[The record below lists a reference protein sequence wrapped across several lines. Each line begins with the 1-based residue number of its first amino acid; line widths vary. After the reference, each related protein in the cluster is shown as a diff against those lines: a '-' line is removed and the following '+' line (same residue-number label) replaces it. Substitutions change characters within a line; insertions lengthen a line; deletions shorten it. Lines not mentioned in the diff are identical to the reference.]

1 MDLRDLKTFLHLA
14 ESRHFGRSAR
24 AMHVSPS
31 TLSRQ
36 IQRLEEDL
44 GQPLFVRDNR
54 TVTLT
59 EAGEELRV
67 FAQQTLLQ
75 YQQLRHTLD
84 QQGPSLSGELHI
96 FCSVTAAYSHLP
108 PILDRFRA
116 EHPSVEIKLTTGDAA
131 DAMEKVATNEAD
143 LAIAGKPETLPGAV
157 AFSML
162 ENLAVVLI
170 APALPC
176 PVRNQVSVD
185 EPDWSTVPFIM
196 ADQGPVRRRIELWFR
211 RHKISNPSIYA
222 TVGGHEAMVSMVAL
236 GCGVALIPEIVLE
249 NSPEPVRNQVSADE
263 PDWSTVPFI
272 MADQGPVRRRIELW
286 FRRHKISNP
295 SIYATVGGHEAM
307 VSMVAL
313 GCGVALIPEIVME
326 NSPEPVRNR
335 VMILERSDEKTPF
348 ELGVCV
354 QKKRLHEPLVDAFW
368 KIVLE
373 RKITE

>member
-131 DAMEKVATNEAD
+131 DAMDKVVTGEAD

-170 APALPC
+170 ARRCPARCAIRFRLISP
-176 PVRNQVSVD
+176 
-185 EPDWSTVPFIM
+185 T
-196 ADQGPVRRRIELWFR
+196 GRRCRLSWPIRGRF
-211 RHKISNPSIYA
+211 A
-222 TVGGHEAMVSMVAL
+222 VAL
-236 GCGVALIPEIVLE
+236 SCGSVVTKSVIHLF
-249 NSPEPVRNQVSADE
+249 
-263 PDWSTVPFI
+263 T
-272 MADQGPVRRRIELW
+272 RR
-286 FRRHKISNP
+286 
-295 SIYATVGGHEAM
+295 
-307 VSMVAL
+307 
-313 GCGVALIPEIVME
+313 
-326 NSPEPVRNR
+326 
-335 VMILERSDEKTPF
+335 
-348 ELGVCV
+348 
-354 QKKRLHEPLVDAFW
+354 
-368 KIVLE
+368 
-373 RKITE
+373 

>member
-59 EAGEELRV
+59 EAGEELRT

-75 YQQLRHTLD
+75 YQQLRHVID

-108 PILDRFRA
+108 PIL
-116 EHPSVEIKLTTGDAA
+116 STGDAA
-131 DAMEKVATNEAD
+131 DAMEKVVTGEAD
-143 LAIAGKPETLPGAV
+143 LAIAGKPETLPGSV

-176 PVRNQVSVD
+176 PVRNQVTV
-185 EPDWSTVPFIM
+185 ERPDWSTVPFIM

-236 GCGVALIPEIVLE
+236 GCGVALLPEVVL
-249 NSPEPVRNQVSADE
+249 
-263 PDWSTVPFI
+263 
-272 MADQGPVRRRIELW
+272 
-286 FRRHKISNP
+286 
-295 SIYATVGGHEAM
+295 
-307 VSMVAL
+307 
-313 GCGVALIPEIVME
+313 E

-335 VMILERSDEKTPF
+335 VMILERSDEQTPF
-348 ELGVCV
+348 ELGVCA
-354 QKKRLHEPLVDAFW
+354 QKKRLHEPLIDAFW
-368 KIVLE
+368 KILPNH
-373 RKITE
+373 

>member
-59 EAGEELRV
+59 EAGEELRT

-75 YQQLRHTLD
+75 YQQLRHVID

-116 EHPSVEIKLTTGDAA
+116 AHPSVEIKLSTGDAA
-131 DAMEKVATNEAD
+131 DAMEKVVTGKPT
-143 LAIAGKPETLPGAV
+143 AIAGKPETLPGSV

-170 APALPC
+170 APALPARC
-176 PVRNQVSVD
+176 
-185 EPDWSTVPFIM
+185 
-196 ADQGPVRRRIELWFR
+196 
-211 RHKISNPSIYA
+211 A
-222 TVGGHEAMVSMVAL
+222 T
-236 GCGVALIPEIVLE
+236 
-249 NSPEPVRNQVSADE
+249 R
-263 PDWSTVPFI
+263 
-272 MADQGPVRRRIELW
+272 
-286 FRRHKISNP
+286 
-295 SIYATVGGHEAM
+295 
-307 VSMVAL
+307 
-313 GCGVALIPEIVME
+313 
-326 NSPEPVRNR
+326 
-335 VMILERSDEKTPF
+335 
-348 ELGVCV
+348 
-354 QKKRLHEPLVDAFW
+354 
-368 KIVLE
+368 
-373 RKITE
+373 